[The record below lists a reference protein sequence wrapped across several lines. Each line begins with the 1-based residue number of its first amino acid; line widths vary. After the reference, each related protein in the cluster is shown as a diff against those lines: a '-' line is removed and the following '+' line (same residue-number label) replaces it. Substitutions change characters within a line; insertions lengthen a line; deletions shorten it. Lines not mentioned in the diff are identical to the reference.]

1 MAATAAEPGRR
12 TSLPIRWTWGSAPDE
27 SLQAL
32 ARQLEAGQ
40 VPDEARLIKRGD
52 RRAVWAL
59 PQVGGGVL
67 LKQFRVRGWEPWLFL
82 VRRSRGQAEYRA
94 AIELRQLGLETP
106 VALGFGERR
115 RTGLL
120 REAWCLT
127 RLVPGASTVGEA
139 LSRAVESR
147 DEAEVERLGAVAMR
161 ATAAL
166 HRIPV
171 LHRDLHANNLL
182 LGRDGEALVI
192 DLHSV
197 RRVGRLTRGMRVANL
212 ARLVFS
218 MREAVDLRRTESL
231 LAEYAR
237 HTGDPLEEL
246 LAEVAQE
253 VDRFERSY
261 VEGRTGRCL
270 VNSTLFVAEHLPE
283 GRTYRRRDYPLE
295 RLRADLLRH
304 EGIVRAGGPQLLGS
318 TARARV
324 TRVED
329 EAGARVVKQY
339 LRAGSFPRLRHW
351 LRLGRARTAWL
362 ASRRLD
368 VLEVPTPRSLAL
380 LERRDGSAIVITRLV
395 ERAVTL
401 RSWLEQLERDPCPEQ
416 RRQVASAVGHVAGRL
431 ARAGLLHDDLS
442 TKNLLLSDEPPSIPC
457 DRRDAGGPTWPGV
470 RLIDLDN
477 LRSIAPHDPR
487 AIGRMLAQLGDVPAA
502 VTRTDRLRFVRAF
515 ERAAGRPLPAE
526 VAAAALEGSRR
537 RSARR
542 AKLARRPPAKV
553 ARVASPPVGERLR

>member
-27 SLQAL
+27 SLLAL

-40 VPDEARLIKRGD
+40 VPGESGLIKRGD

-59 PQVGGGVL
+59 PDVGGGVL

-94 AIELRQLGLETP
+94 ATELRRLGLETP
-106 VALGFGERR
+106 AALGFGERR
-115 RTGLL
+115 RHGLL
-120 REAWCLT
+120 REAWCFT

-139 LSRAVESR
+139 LSRAVESG
-147 DEAEVERLGAVAMR
+147 DDAEIGRLVAVALR

-171 LHRDLHANNLL
+171 LHRDLHAHNLL

-218 MREAVDLRRTESL
+218 MRAAVDLRRTESL

-237 HTGDPLEEL
+237 HTRDPVEALA
-246 LAEVAQE
+246 AEVAQE
-253 VDRFERSY
+253 LDRFERSY
-261 VEGRTGRCL
+261 VEGRTRRCL

-283 GRTYRRRDYPLE
+283 GRVHRRRDYPLE

-304 EGIVRAGGPQLLGS
+304 EAIVRAGGPQLLGS
-318 TARARV
+318 SARARV

-339 LRAGSFPRLRHW
+339 LRAGRFPRVRHW

-368 VLEVPTPRSLAL
+368 VLGVPTPQSLAL

-395 ERAVTL
+395 ERAATL
-401 RSWLEQLERDPCPEQ
+401 RSWLELLERDPRPVQ
-416 RRQVASAVGHVAGRL
+416 RRKVASAVGHVAGRL

-442 TKNLLLSDEPPSIPC
+442 TKNLLLSDEPPGVPR
-457 DRRDAGGPTWPGV
+457 DRRDAGLPTWPAI

-487 AIGRMLAQLGDVPAA
+487 AIGRMLAQLGDVPPT
-502 VTRTDRLRFVRAF
+502 VTRTDRLRFVRAY
-515 ERAAGRPLPAE
+515 ERAAGRTLPAE
-526 VAAAALEGSRR
+526 VAAAALEGARR

-542 AKLARRPPAKV
+542 AERLRRPAADV
-553 ARVASPPVGERLR
+553 AHVASSPVGERSR